1 MVCELKHFNNLEYT
15 SYGFY
20 TTSFGHHNFKPR
32 RERGHQAITNG
43 EELRPLQLKLQQ
55 FMQIVAHIKKLLV
68 ICMHILTLPSAKGIM
83 RKN

>member
-1 MVCELKHFNNLEYT
+1 MCDSLLAIPWTGNMVCELKHFNNLGYT

-20 TTSFGHHNFKPR
+20 TTSFGHHNFKPL

-55 FMQIVAHIKKLLV
+55 FFEKKFFQD
-68 ICMHILTLPSAKGIM
+68 I
-83 RKN
+83 